1 MFKQGLGYMAQTQI
15 QTQTESQTPKTHTRS
30 ELLKTLRKMMDV
42 SDFKIMIVYLNNVV
56 RDVLNNG
63 YTAALN
69 PFVEVAAVWI
79 TDEEKNHKGEPI
91 HVITVHVLYLN
102 KIMMRYKFASD
113 PRTDRIIDAGVFFRV
128 FCDKSHPM

>member
-1 MFKQGLGYMAQTQI
+1 MTQTHTQI
-15 QTQTESQTPKTHTRS
+15 QSQTQTPKTYTRN

-42 SDFKIMIVYLNNVV
+42 SDFKTMIVYLNNVV

-102 KIMMRYKFASD
+102 KIMMMYKFASD
-113 PRTDRIIDAGVFFRV
+113 KTDRIFDAGVFFRV
-128 FCDKSHPM
+128 FCDKSHPI

>member
-1 MFKQGLGYMAQTQI
+1 MTQTHTQI
-15 QTQTESQTPKTHTRS
+15 QSQTQTPKTHTRN

-42 SDFKIMIVYLNNVV
+42 SDFKTMIVYLNNVV

-69 PFVEVAAVWI
+69 PFVEVAAIWI

-102 KIMMRYKFASD
+102 KIMMMYKFDSD
-113 PRTDRIIDAGVFFRV
+113 KTDRIFDAGVFFRV